1 MKRMKRMMMT
11 TINPRTYEAYQL
23 LHSGKL
29 ALNRAE
35 IAGMRIDMVYAEKKK
50 MYITRRIE
58 RMERMFMITDFYKEW
73 QKSKR
78 NKVNIYSSTQLRDF
92 LYTVKNLKPDHL
104 TESGLG
110 ATDEDALT
118 QLDIPELNNI
128 VEIKKLKKVRDTYLD
143 AFMREQVDGYIH
155 ADFNLH
161 LVTSYRSCVAKG
173 TLVLAVRDFLKYPKG
188 IPIEEIKVG
197 DYVYCFDNHLNP

>member
-161 LVTSYRSCVAKG
+161 LVTSYRSCIAEG
-173 TLVLAVRDFLKYPKG
+173 TSISLENNKYKKIENIITGDMVLCVDDKLQ
-188 IPIEEIKVG
+188 I
-197 DYVYCFDNHLNP
+197 